1 MKKNLSTLS
10 ASGLLSLSVAV
21 FILLAAGGLTSCEKP
36 AEPVAEKEL
45 ALTLSTDSVFCL
57 PVYRD
62 LAALEMS
69 WTTGT
74 NHGTGSAIAYTL
86 EMDREGNNF
95 ADGLKWEIGRTANRT
110 MVFSHRQ
117 LADTLY
123 LTYPEVK
130 EGEYVV
136 FDCRVRAQVVQ
147 TGEEQV
153 SPVVKVAI
161 AWNATMMTDLYLV
174 GDATPHGWDLA
185 RATAM
190 VMDMTNFTTFSWT
203 GTMHKGEFKLM
214 STTEDWFPCF
224 VKDSTDDSKM
234 VYRDSEERYPDF
246 KWAIAKTGNYRITAD
261 VEALT
266 IEIAYLGGEAY
277 SHIYMIGDAAP
288 GGWSWDNLTEMQ
300 HPETGIFTYQGHL
313 NTGQIKFPTEIR
325 SDWSGEMLYAPVP
338 DCAPA
343 ENGTFDAHAGD
354 PDNNWLIPE
363 SGEWSIR
370 ININD
375 TTISFTKL

>member
-1 MKKNLSTLS
+1 
-10 ASGLLSLSVAV
+10 
-21 FILLAAGGLTSCEKP
+21 
-36 AEPVAEKEL
+36 
-45 ALTLSTDSVFCL
+45 
-57 PVYRD
+57 
-62 LAALEMS
+62 
-69 WTTGT
+69 
-74 NHGTGSAIAYTL
+74 
-86 EMDREGNNF
+86 
-95 ADGLKWEIGRTANRT
+95 

-123 LTYPEVK
+123 LLYPETE

-136 FDCRVRAQVVQ
+136 FECRVRAQVVQ

-153 SPVVKVAI
+153 SAIAKVAI

-174 GDATPHGWDLA
+174 GDATPHGWDLN

-190 VMDMTNFTTFSWT
+190 IMDMTSFTSFSWS
-203 GTMHKGEFKLM
+203 GPMHKGEFKLM
-214 STTEDWFPCF
+214 STTEDWIPCF

-246 KWAIAKTGNYRITAD
+246 KWTIAKTGSYRITAD

-300 HPETGIFTYQGHL
+300 HPESGVFTYEGHL

-325 SDWSGEMLYAPVP
+325 SDWSGEMLYAPVA
-338 DCAPA
+338 DCAPSA
-343 ENGTFDAHAGD
+343 SGTFEARIGG
-354 PDNNWLIPE
+354 PDNKWRISNP
-363 SGEWSIR
+363 GEYQIR
-370 ININD
+370 INFND
-375 TTISFTKL
+375 TTISFVKL